1 MCDSLAKQKRG
12 ICLAMIF
19 FIYSAHA
26 ATVSIPQPLPTVFAD
41 GEATTFS
48 AFSIEA
54 SGTISATMSFMAT
67 ATNCIELVF
76 GRDSNLDGALDWPE
90 ASFKIG
96 WDAGEWIASS
106 PIMGD
111 TLAAA
116 PSSPNPQ
123 KTLSIFVRIDSNGE
137 AASLSIRENNVPI
150 LTDALPLLAAA
161 GRIDLWNCVRETVRG
176 LPNAAAVAVAA
187 HRDGSVF
194 FVK

>member
-1 MCDSLAKQKRG
+1 MGASKPSLSV
-12 ICLAMIF
+12 LAALAL
-19 FIYSAHA
+19 SANA
-26 ATVSIPQPLPTVFAD
+26 AIVSIPQPLPTTFAD
-41 GEATTFS
+41 DEATAFA

-54 SGTISATMSFMAT
+54 PGTLSATICFT
-67 ATNCIELVF
+67 ATPTNCVELVF
-76 GRDSNLDGALDWPE
+76 GRDSNFDGALDWPE

-106 PIMGD
+106 PITGD
-111 TLAAA
+111 TLATA

-176 LPNAAAVAVAA
+176 LPNAASVAVAA
-187 HRDGSVF
+187 HRDGSVL

>member
-1 MCDSLAKQKRG
+1 M
-12 ICLAMIF
+12 
-19 FIYSAHA
+19 
-26 ATVSIPQPLPTVFAD
+26 PTAFAD
-41 GEATTFS
+41 GEAT
-48 AFSIEA
+48 AFAAFPIEA
-54 SGTISATMSFMAT
+54 PGTLSATICFT
-67 ATNCIELVF
+67 ATPTNCVELVF
-76 GRDSNLDGALDWPE
+76 GRDSNFDGALDWPE

-106 PIMGD
+106 PITGD
-111 TLAAA
+111 TLATA

-150 LTDALPLLAAA
+150 LADALSFLAGT
-161 GRIDLWNCVRETVRG
+161 GRLDYWNCIRETVRG
-176 LPNAAAVAVAA
+176 LPNAASVAVAA

>member
-1 MCDSLAKQKRG
+1 MGASKPSLSV
-12 ICLAMIF
+12 LAVLAL
-19 FIYSAHA
+19 SANA
-26 ATVSIPQPLPTVFAD
+26 ATVSIPQPLPTASAD

-54 SGTISATMSFMAT
+54 PGTLSATIGFT
-67 ATNCIELVF
+67 ATPTNCVELVF
-76 GRDSNLDGALDWPE
+76 GRDFNLDNALDWPE

-106 PIMGD
+106 PITGE

>member
-1 MCDSLAKQKRG
+1 MGASKPSLSV
-12 ICLAMIF
+12 LAALAL
-19 FIYSAHA
+19 SAHA
-26 ATVSIPQPLPTVFAD
+26 AIVSLPQPLTTAFAD
-41 GEATTFS
+41 GEATAS
-48 AFSIEA
+48 ADISIEA
-54 SGTISATMSFMAT
+54 PGTLSATICFT
-67 ATNCIELVF
+67 ATPTNCVELVF
-76 GRDSNLDGALDWPE
+76 GRDFNLDNALDWPE

-106 PIMGD
+106 PITGE
-111 TLAAA
+111 TLSAA

-123 KTLSIFVRIDSNGE
+123 KTLSMLVRIDSNGE